1 VVREKSFD
9 EFHLYTL
16 ASPTTLRDKETK
28 QVEFVRANGI
38 QSTRRYVFDSQVN
51 VVKPDKIQVWRSFRN
66 SEANK
71 LGFALPE
78 GTVRFYAQD
87 DDGQKEFVGENKIEH
102 TSKDELVTVRTG
114 NSFDL
119 IGERKFVETF
129 RDEEKRQAKMTVE
142 VKLRNRKA
150 EAASINV
157 IERVERAERVNWK
170 LLAQSQP
177 LENKYADR
185 FEFKVTL
192 APGEEKTVT
201 YTIQTTW

>member
-1 VVREKSFD
+1 M
-9 EFHLYTL
+9 
-16 ASPTTLRDKETK
+16 
-28 QVEFVRANGI
+28 
-38 QSTRRYVFDSQVN
+38 
-51 VVKPDKIQVWRSFRN
+51 
-66 SEANK
+66 
-71 LGFALPE
+71 
-78 GTVRFYAQD
+78 
-87 DDGQKEFVGENKIEH
+87 
-102 TSKDELVTVRTG
+102 TVRTG

-119 IGERKFVETF
+119 IGERRFVETF

-157 IERVERAERVNWK
+157 IERVERVERVNWK

-201 YTIQTTW
+201 YTIQTTWLGLGPLPFGHAP